1 MREKIRVIL
10 LANAG
15 ILLEGTGA
23 RLLIDGLYDP
33 AGTEF
38 QAVPEPVK
46 ARLLAGEP
54 PVDLLAF
61 THLHPDHFSRRE
73 TETYLARNR
82 VRGVLL
88 PEDGGPL
95 GGVGAAAWR
104 ADYVGFQRSYR
115 ASICR
120 DGALLPAGG
129 AVRRGGLGDRGR
141 RPGAGRTHLAGAGM
155 GPAGCGAG
163 QSAVLPEP
171 PGPGP
176 TAGGTAAGAGGF
188 IPYPRRGPRPLGT
201 APDGPAAVGAEPGR
215 ALPPVRPVG
224 ASGPYDGH
232 RAGGVTPPRA
242 IRASFPRR
250 ESCLTA
256 YSRRRAA
263 DLSGQASR

>member
-73 TETYLARNR
+73 TDTYLARNR

-95 GGVGAAAWR
+95 AGPVRRMTGVRGTWELLPGVRITWVSSGHIGPQYAETAHFCLLAELSGVGVLVTGD
-104 ADYVGFQRSYR
+104 AD
-115 ASICR
+115 
-120 DGALLPAGG
+120 PE
-129 AVRRGGLGDRGR
+129 RGEPTWQELGWA
-141 RPGAGRTHLAGAGM
+141 RPD
-155 GPAGCGAG
+155 
-163 QSAVLPEP
+163 AVLVNPL
-171 PGPGP
+171 
-176 TAGGTAAGAGGF
+176 F
-188 IPYPRRGPRPLGT
+188 YQSPR
-201 APDGPAAVGAEPGR
+201 GR
-215 ALPPVRPVG
+215 ALLREVLRPEWVVLYHIPGADRDPWGLRRMVRRKLERSRDEPYHLS
-224 ASGPYDGH
+224 ALWGPLD
-232 RAGGVTPPRA
+232 RMTVTGRG
-242 IRASFPRR
+242 
-250 ESCLTA
+250 E
-256 YSRRRAA
+256 
-263 DLSGQASR
+263 

>member
-1 MREKIRVIL
+1 MGKGRYTWFFGCKRMKKEGSSVREEIRVTL

-15 ILLEGTGA
+15 VLLEGAGA

-95 GGVGAAAWR
+95 
-104 ADYVGFQRSYR
+104 
-115 ASICR
+115 
-120 DGALLPAGG
+120 AGP
-129 AVRRGGLGDRGR
+129 VRRMTGVRGTWESLPGVRITWVSSGHIGPQYAETAHFCLLAELSGMGVLVTGDADPERGEPTWQELGWARPDAVLVNPLFYQSPRGGPYCGRCCGRSGWFYTISPARTATLGDCAGWSGGSWS
-141 RPGAGRTHLAGAGM
+141 GAGTS
-155 GPAGCGAG
+155 PTTCPPCG
-163 QSAVLPEP
+163 SLWTV
-171 PGPGP
+171 
-176 TAGGTAAGAGGF
+176 
-188 IPYPRRGPRPLGT
+188 
-201 APDGPAAVGAEPGR
+201 
-215 ALPPVRPVG
+215 
-224 ASGPYDGH
+224 
-232 RAGGVTPPRA
+232 
-242 IRASFPRR
+242 
-250 ESCLTA
+250 
-256 YSRRRAA
+256 
-263 DLSGQASR
+263 

>member
-1 MREKIRVIL
+1 MKKEGNSVREKIRVTL

-95 GGVGAAAWR
+95 
-104 ADYVGFQRSYR
+104 
-115 ASICR
+115 
-120 DGALLPAGG
+120 AGP
-129 AVRRGGLGDRGR
+129 VRRMTGVRGAWEPLPGVRITWVSSGHIGPQYAETAHFCLLAELSGMGVLVTGDADPERGEPTWQELGWARPDAVLVNPLFYQSPRGGPYCRRCCGRSGWFYTISPARTATLGDCAGWSGGSWSGAGTSPTTCPPCGGLW
-141 RPGAGRTHLAGAGM
+141 T
-155 GPAGCGAG
+155 
-163 QSAVLPEP
+163 V
-171 PGPGP
+171 
-176 TAGGTAAGAGGF
+176 
-188 IPYPRRGPRPLGT
+188 
-201 APDGPAAVGAEPGR
+201 
-215 ALPPVRPVG
+215 
-224 ASGPYDGH
+224 
-232 RAGGVTPPRA
+232 
-242 IRASFPRR
+242 
-250 ESCLTA
+250 
-256 YSRRRAA
+256 
-263 DLSGQASR
+263 

>member
-1 MREKIRVIL
+1 MREKIRVTL

-95 GGVGAAAWR
+95 
-104 ADYVGFQRSYR
+104 
-115 ASICR
+115 
-120 DGALLPAGG
+120 AGP
-129 AVRRGGLGDRGR
+129 VRRM
-141 RPGAGRTHLAGAGM
+141 T
-155 GPAGCGAG
+155 
-163 QSAVLPEP
+163 
-171 PGPGP
+171 
-176 TAGGTAAGAGGF
+176 
-188 IPYPRRGPRPLGT
+188 
-201 APDGPAAVGAEPGR
+201 
-215 ALPPVRPVG
+215 
-224 ASGPYDGH
+224 
-232 RAGGVTPPRA
+232 
-242 IRASFPRR
+242 
-250 ESCLTA
+250 CLLYT
-256 YSRRRAA
+256 SRCV
-263 DLSGQASR
+263 